1 MENRKIIF
9 YPKSA
14 MKPVILTDNSEEPIE
29 KIQQDILEVLS
40 DNKIGIFNTT
50 NDSLIIR
57 PSEIQAVL
65 VSKKS
70 NEHGPESDSKYSE
83 SISGADKSDG
93 SNS

>member
-70 NEHGPESDSKYSE
+70 NEAIYYWTT
-83 SISGADKSDG
+83 
-93 SNS
+93 